1 MNKPFTLDK
10 SGIAQSYHFGRFV
23 QDAKRPTKIP
33 FFTREIRPNT
43 LWWSEFR
50 SVNLQISRPFGF
62 YQGSQLREILHHLK
76 GHVGD
81 LASDLSEIA
90 TLFGVRSS
98 GKYKVSRYSRAFS
111 SEISFCYLPTAFCSL
126 FTLCAMP
133 FALSSLGS
141 VLSTRN
147 SVLSAL
153 CALRS
158 ALSDLAS
165 AVSFLKNRCG
175 LGDLA
180 RKTMQPSYL
189 RL

>member
-23 QDAKRPTKIP
+23 QDAKKPTKIP

-43 LWWSEFR
+43 LRWSEFR

-81 LASDLSEIA
+81 LASDLSEIP

-98 GKYKVSRYSRAFS
+98 GKYKVSRYSRA
-111 SEISFCYLPTAFCSL
+111 ISFQLVRTE
-126 FTLCAMP
+126 
-133 FALSSLGS
+133 
-141 VLSTRN
+141 V
-147 SVLSAL
+147 
-153 CALRS
+153 
-158 ALSDLAS
+158 
-165 AVSFLKNRCG
+165 
-175 LGDLA
+175 
-180 RKTMQPSYL
+180 
-189 RL
+189 